1 MVPPD
6 SSSDGV
12 LSSPPRMAA
21 TRIALG
27 LAPAALLA
35 GALGVAA
42 ALWTLLEGAERVGE
56 TLHGVE
62 HAHVALAAAFV
73 QLAFATL
80 TAAWLYLGRAVNEL
94 WLPRSSTRRG
104 AALRGLGVSLLL
116 LAPPGYA
123 LAYSLTYGTS
133 AFRPGRSEWQL
144 ALGVIAA
151 APLVLLALGLAR
163 RGVLRVRA
171 RSPRVTLGACVALM
185 MVAFAIWFFATASLR
200 ERYGVSQL
208 LSFGL
213 LTAAA
218 TLIFSVLFTADRR
231 PAFDAR
237 AAALLGAGVLASA
250 IALLA
255 PASPAVLAHF
265 HAERPSRWFARALT
279 PALPDGDRDG
289 VPRNVGLVRGGDC
302 DDADPKRHPF
312 TRDVPGNGVDENC
325 FHGDVAVNPPPPALP
340 VAGAR
345 APATPKNVVL
355 VVIDSLRFDRRFENG
370 INPSITPAL
379 ARLTARSTTFS
390 AFRTCSPRTRE
401 SVPDL
406 LGAAPELSRGIPAET
421 PSAIQALSRAGVH
434 TAFIAS
440 EWLARYASPPGFE
453 LARLSPSRYGH
464 FADAEVA
471 AEVRAFLRERHRRP
485 FFLFTHWL
493 GAHEPYAGDPACLA
507 RATSD
512 RERYDCSLILLDR
525 ELDALLASLVEAG
538 IHERT
543 AVAVTADHGE
553 EFGEH
558 GGRFHATTLY
568 DEILRV
574 PLVMHVPGRSAEL
587 VGVPVGCGDLL
598 PTLLRLSGHQPGLT
612 AYGEDVLASE
622 RSRPQV
628 ARTRRPGAALFEPR
642 AHAVVLHG
650 HKLLFDAASGVLSYF
665 DLARDPFEQRPLASV
680 APDIQRELLEAMD
693 GWLSAQAPTSPLERT
708 PAVAAR

>member
-1 MVPPD
+1 
-6 SSSDGV
+6 
-12 LSSPPRMAA
+12 MAA

-35 GALGVAA
+35 GAVGVAA
-42 ALWTLLEGAERVGE
+42 ALWTLLEGADRVAE

-62 HAHVALAAAFV
+62 HAHVALAAAFAP
-73 QLAFATL
+73 LAFATV
-80 TAAWLYLGRAVNEL
+80 TAAWLYLGRAVDER
-94 WLPRSSTRRG
+94 WLPRSSTRWG
-104 AALRGLGVSLLL
+104 TALRGLGVSLVL

-123 LAYSLTYGTS
+123 VAYASTYGTS

-163 RGVLRVRA
+163 RGVLRLRA
-171 RSPRVTLGACVALM
+171 RSPRVTFGACVMLAI
-185 MVAFAIWFFATASLR
+185 VAFTIWFFGTASLR

-218 TLIFSVLFTADRR
+218 TLIFSVVFAVDHR
-231 PAFDAR
+231 PALDAR
-237 AAALLGAGVLASA
+237 AAALLGAGLVTSA

-279 PALPDGDRDG
+279 PMLPDGDRDG
-289 VPRNVGLVRGGDC
+289 APRNVGVLRGGDC

-312 TRDVPGNGVDENC
+312 ARDVPGNGVDENC
-325 FHGDVAVNPPPPALP
+325 FHGDAAASPPPAAP
-340 VAGAR
+340 TTAGPR

-370 INPSITPAL
+370 INPSVTPTL
-379 ARLTARSTTFS
+379 SRLTASSTTFS

-406 LGAAPELSRGIPAET
+406 LGAAPELSRGPSAGP

-440 EWLARYASPPGFE
+440 EWLARYASLPGFE

-471 AEVRAFLRERHRRP
+471 AEVRAFLRERHGRP

-512 RERYDCSLILLDR
+512 RERYDCALALLDR
-525 ELDALLASLVEAG
+525 ELAALLASLAEAG
-538 IHERT
+538 LHERT
-543 AVAVTADHGE
+543 VVAVTADHGE

-574 PLVMHVPGRSAEL
+574 PLVMHVSGRSAEL

-598 PTLLRLSGHQPGLT
+598 PTLLRLSGHEPGLT
-612 AYGEDVLASE
+612 AYGEDALAGAS
-622 RSRPQV
+622 SRPQV
-628 ARTRRPGAALFEPR
+628 ARTRRPGAPLFEPK
-642 AHAVVLHG
+642 AHAVVHRG
-650 HKLLFDAASGVLSYF
+650 HKLLFDAASGVVSYF
-665 DLARDPFEQRPLASV
+665 DLTRDPFEQRPLSSV
-680 APDIQRELLEAMD
+680 APGMQRELLEAMD